1 MEEKE
6 ISLQEILD
14 LLRENARFIIGLTV
28 ACIVIVGLFTVFFVS
43 KKYDSST
50 TLIVGKPEGYA
61 NTSDSSTYSQVMT
74 NQQLVGTYSEI
85 AKSDS
90 VMTKVVSNLGLDMTD
105 SQLAN
110 KIGVKTVNDTELI
123 EITVTDT
130 SANRAAQIANE
141 TAKVFMENVAGLMKI
156 NNLQIVDTAVVN
168 NTPVSP
174 NLKLNLAIALLAGL
188 VISIFIIFLRE
199 TLNTTIKSVDELKEI
214 AGDIPIVAV
223 VPHSEALMDEEGK

>member
-74 NQQLVGTYSEI
+74 NQQLVGTYSEM

-110 KIGVKTVNDTELI
+110 KISVKTVNDTELI

-188 VISIFIIFLRE
+188 VISIFII
-199 TLNTTIKSVDELKEI
+199 S
-214 AGDIPIVAV
+214 A
-223 VPHSEALMDEEGK
+223 

>member
-110 KIGVKTVNDTELI
+110 KISVKTVNDTELI

-223 VPHSEALMDEEGK
+223 IPHSEALMDEEGK

>member
-14 LLRENARFIIGLTV
+14 LLRENARFIIGLTL
-28 ACIVIVGLFTVFFVS
+28 ACVIIVGLFTVFFVS
-43 KKYDSST
+43 KKYSSNT

-61 NTSDSSTYSQVMT
+61 ETNDSATYSQVMT

-90 VMTKVVSNLGLDMTD
+90 VMTKVVSNLGLDLTD
-105 SQLAN
+105 EQLAK
-110 KIGVKTVNDTELI
+110 KISVTTVNDTELI
-123 EITVTDT
+123 DITVTDT

-168 NTPVSP
+168 NDPVSP
-174 NLKLNLAIALLAGL
+174 NLRLNLAIALLAGL

-199 TLNTTIKSVDELKEI
+199 TLNTTIKSVDELKDI
-214 AGDIPIVAV
+214 SGDIPIVAV
-223 VPHSEALMDEEGK
+223 IPHSEALMDEESK

>member
-61 NTSDSSTYSQVMT
+61 NTSDSST
-74 NQQLVGTYSEI
+74 LGTYSEI

-110 KIGVKTVNDTELI
+110 KISVKTVNDTELI

-223 VPHSEALMDEEGK
+223 IPHSEALMDEEGK

>member
-110 KIGVKTVNDTELI
+110 KISVKTVNDTELI

-188 VISIFIIFLRE
+188 VISIFIIYP
-199 TLNTTIKSVDELKEI
+199 IKPS
-214 AGDIPIVAV
+214 
-223 VPHSEALMDEEGK
+223 